1 MPSLYGTGTSYTV
14 TASNVIS
21 LYQVSTSTA
30 VITATTYSTNLV
42 GLYGGSYAALP
53 TNAEQLIQ
61 LFDNSG
67 NVQFYLDPAT
77 NSSTIYAMV
86 YNIST
91 STALIGNYLF
101 NENTITNTVNANIE
115 LGTNG
120 QYWYFNNDGSTQLP
134 QYGYVYS
141 ADAIQIEATTS
152 GLNSGLYADTTTN
165 VLYSSKD
172 VTLRSNNNASYKDWS
187 YLADGT
193 MVFPNNAIDAGN
205 QSIDLKSSYYSELW
219 YHTANP
225 TPTAGQGIQ
234 TFIWGWENQAGIVVD
249 SVDYGYLEWDFNA
262 DGTLKLPTNALLGDL
277 NNDNGVVLRA
287 HAGATTLAS
296 YDQNQNVIADDGA
309 VYIQTLYATTS
320 GHQWAFAQDGKT
332 QFPNYVFPYAHGL
345 AGQVLADDG
354 GGTLAWTTATGG
366 GGSGVTS
373 ITAGTGTYVS
383 TSTGAVTIWT
393 TPAPTVSTAFDFGTI
408 LAPVSYTLDMGPII
422 V

>member
-1 MPSLYGTGTSYTV
+1 MPSLYGNTSTSYTV
-14 TASNVIS
+14 TASNVS
-21 LYQVSTSTA
+21 TLYFGSTSTA
-30 VITATTYSTNLV
+30 ITATTYSTNLA

-53 TNAEQLIQ
+53 TNAQQLIQ

-120 QYWYFNNDGSTQLP
+120 QYWYFNNDG
-134 QYGYVYS
+134 
-141 ADAIQIEATTS
+141 
-152 GLNSGLYADTTTN
+152 
-165 VLYSSKD
+165 
-172 VTLRSNNNASYKDWS
+172 
-187 YLADGT
+187 T
-193 MVFPNNAIDAGN
+193 MAFPNNAIDAGN
-205 QSIDLKSSYYSELW
+205 QPIDLKSSAYSELW

-234 TFIWGWENQAGIVVD
+234 TFIWGWENQAGVVVD
-249 SVDYGYLEWDFNA
+249 SVDYGYLEWNFNA

-354 GGTLAWTTATGG
+354 SGTLAWTTATGG